1 MKQIIIETLEQSIQ
15 VKKDFIETNID
26 QLEQCANL
34 MAERFDTGRKLL
46 LFGNGGSAADAQH
59 MAAELINRFQLERRP
74 LPALALTTDSSVIT
88 SIGNDYS
95 FKDIFIKQ
103 IQGLG
108 KAQDIAMGI
117 STSGNS
123 PNVIGAVKT
132 AKQMG
137 LTVIGLSGSGGS
149 LKDLADICFCVPS
162 TVTARIQETHI
173 LLIHILCDLTEQIL
187 FGLPHPVK

>member
-1 MKQIIIETLEQSIQ
+1 MKQLIHDTLEQSIQ
-15 VKKDFIETNID
+15 VKKDFTESHITMIEH
-26 QLEQCANL
+26 CAEL
-34 MAERFDTGRKLL
+34 MAERFTTGKKLL

-59 MAAELINRFQLERRP
+59 MAAEFINRFQMERRP

-95 FKDIFIKQ
+95 FEDIFVKQ

-108 KAQDIAMGI
+108 QAHDMAMGI

-123 PNVIGAVKT
+123 PNVVRAVREAKKT
-132 AKQMG
+132 G
-137 LTVIGLSGSGGS
+137 LTVIGLSGPGGV
-149 LKDLADICFCVPS
+149 LKDLADIAFCVPS

-187 FGLPHPVK
+187 FGPSSPEQ